1 MATGAALLAIATL
14 LTVGTLV
21 GCGKPAKKPSPSPS
35 PTATWLVSPSPSPTP
50 TIAFTPWPPGKA
62 SAAQALAVGREY
74 AARSTAETVGTSN
87 VLAADSTLDNWLAD
101 EFYRGT
107 DVADYF
113 DRSAGAPAALDWA
126 QCSRLPAPPLWR
138 RW

>member
-1 MATGAALLAIATL
+1 MATGVALIAIAALLTARVLAA
-14 LTVGTLV
+14 
-21 GCGKPAKKPSPSPS
+21 CGKPAPKPSPSPS
-35 PTATWLVSPSPSPTP
+35 LTATAPGSPSPTP
-50 TIAFTPWPPGKA
+50 GKAFEPYPPGTA

-101 EFYRGT
+101 DFYRGT

-113 DRSAGAPAALDWA
+113 DRSTGAGAALD
-126 QCSRLPAPPLWR
+126 
-138 RW
+138 